1 MTANSVKELPTAS
14 KDSYHSWRFAHP
26 NAHEEP
32 RQEGRIYVSSQRA
45 MIVGMRKGATPE
57 EINGVVEKAKSLGL
71 GTQLNLGTDK
81 TVVALLGSNTG
92 QLPIDIFALLP
103 GVENVARIM
112 KPYKLA
118 SREFKPQDSVVSI
131 NGIEIGGNHIVVMA
145 GPCAVENE
153 EQLMKAVRAVKEGGA
168 CIVRGGAFKPRTS
181 PFSFQGL
188 EKAGLELLARAREQ
202 FNIPV
207 ITEVVDPHD
216 VSLVS
221 KYADILQVGA
231 RNMQNFTLLTEIGK
245 SKHPVVLKRGFS
257 CTVAEWLTAADYL
270 LAGGNSQV
278 ILCERG
284 IRTFENSARFSL
296 DVCSIPVI
304 KKSSHLP
311 LIVDPSHAAG
321 HYALV
326 PAIAKA
332 AIAAGADGLL
342 IEVHPNPKEAL
353 IDGLQ
358 SLTPSDFARLMKELK
373 PIAKVVGR
381 YI

>member
-1 MTANSVKELPTAS
+1 
-14 KDSYHSWRFAHP
+14 
-26 NAHEEP
+26 
-32 RQEGRIYVSSQRA
+32 

-57 EINGVVEKAKSLGL
+57 EINGVVQKAKSLGL
-71 GTQLNLGTDK
+71 DTQLNLGTDK

-92 QLPIDIFALLP
+92 QLPTDIFAVLP
-103 GVENVARIM
+103 GVESVARIM

-131 NGIEIGGNHIVVMA
+131 NGIEIGGKHIVVMA

-153 EQLMKAVRAVKEGGA
+153 EQLMNAVRAVKKGGA

-231 RNMQNFTLLTEIGK
+231 RNMQNFALLTEIGK
-245 SKHPVVLKRGFS
+245 SKHPVLLKRGFS

-270 LAGGNSQV
+270 LAEGNSQL

-284 IRTFENSARFSL
+284 IRTFETSARFSL
-296 DVCSIPVI
+296 DICSIPVI
-304 KKSSHLP
+304 KRSSHLP

-326 PAIAKA
+326 PAMAKA

-358 SLTPSDFARLMKELK
+358 SLTPSDFARLMKELRLV
-373 PIAKVVGR
+373 AKSVGR